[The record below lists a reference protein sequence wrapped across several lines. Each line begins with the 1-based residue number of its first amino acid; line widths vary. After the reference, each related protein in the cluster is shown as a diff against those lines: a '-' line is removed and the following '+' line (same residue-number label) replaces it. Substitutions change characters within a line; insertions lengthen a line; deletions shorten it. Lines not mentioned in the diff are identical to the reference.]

1 MLETEADY
9 EAFDIKPQE
18 DLFVINTKSANEVV
32 EDAMQQ
38 FDSEL
43 SEPKAQ
49 LEAWLARLES
59 MPGMSFK
66 MPTALK
72 LAMEDIEVTAI
83 SEPLQT
89 TTQTR
94 SKLPKAYLETL
105 NQSKLNYDV
114 IEKEAQRRAVVSID
128 DAIKVYS
135 SLVEKSP
142 GDLVMARDVAYTALE
157 LGRPAQ
163 AYHLLRKVAVARPFE
178 GSIYLGLGHCL
189 AELGKPDMAI
199 IYYEIALNGAFNR
212 TGNDFKKIVS
222 AEYLHL
228 LRQIEKGKL
237 VSSIRGFAA
246 ARSKTLKD
254 ILQFEESD
262 LLFTIMW
269 NTDET
274 DVDLH
279 VFEPTGEEC
288 SYQNRRTRSNGQ
300 ITSDITTG
308 FGPEMY
314 FNVKAPRG
322 KYDVKV
328 NYFAKNA
335 NRVEFRSKAH
345 VTVYRNFGRPNESVT
360 RNTIRLKNVGGK
372 ETVVTIGV
380 AGE

>member
-114 IEKEAQRRAVVSID
+114 IEKEARRRA
-128 DAIKVYS
+128 
-135 SLVEKSP
+135 E
-142 GDLVMARDVAYTALE
+142 
-157 LGRPAQ
+157 
-163 AYHLLRKVAVARPFE
+163 
-178 GSIYLGLGHCL
+178 
-189 AELGKPDMAI
+189 
-199 IYYEIALNGAFNR
+199 
-212 TGNDFKKIVS
+212 
-222 AEYLHL
+222 
-228 LRQIEKGKL
+228 
-237 VSSIRGFAA
+237 
-246 ARSKTLKD
+246 
-254 ILQFEESD
+254 
-262 LLFTIMW
+262 
-269 NTDET
+269 
-274 DVDLH
+274 
-279 VFEPTGEEC
+279 
-288 SYQNRRTRSNGQ
+288 
-300 ITSDITTG
+300 
-308 FGPEMY
+308 
-314 FNVKAPRG
+314 
-322 KYDVKV
+322 
-328 NYFAKNA
+328 
-335 NRVEFRSKAH
+335 
-345 VTVYRNFGRPNESVT
+345 
-360 RNTIRLKNVGGK
+360 
-372 ETVVTIGV
+372 
-380 AGE
+380 